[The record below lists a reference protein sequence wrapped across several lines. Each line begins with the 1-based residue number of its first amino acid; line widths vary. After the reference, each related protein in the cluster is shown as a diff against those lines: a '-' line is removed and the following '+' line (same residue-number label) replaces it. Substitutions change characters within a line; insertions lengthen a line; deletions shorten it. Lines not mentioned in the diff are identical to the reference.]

1 MYAVERSTVVTLG
14 NQAAQEQTERDPRDA
29 ELMAALAIDSGRT
42 RRECREA
49 ERAIAANRFAPDMDV
64 QPPIPREVR
73 LPQEVEAEL
82 LVVDAAQ

>member
-1 MYAVERSTVVTLG
+1 MSLG
-14 NQAAQEQTERDPRDA
+14 YQAAQEQNEREPRDA

-49 ERAIAANRFAPDMDV
+49 ERAIVANRSAPDMDV

-73 LPQEVEAEL
+73 LPQKVEAEL
-82 LVVDAAQ
+82 LIVDAAQ